1 MFNKKSKSSKKKD
14 ESTKPLIEKAEVK
27 TEKPKQEGR
36 KIVGVRG

>member
-27 TEKPKQEGR
+27 AEKPKQECR